1 MKRLSLAFLFSLLI
15 GAASAQLSGGLM
27 FPGPGTPAASGG
39 GCSQATALIARTSGM
54 SGTEITAT
62 TNLICGMVTD
72 GDYVHLDGLYVF
84 ATNSTTTA
92 TLNWAQ
98 NAFNLTWT
106 SLGTCAFAADT
117 GLTGDASACFASTG
131 FTPSTAAGHMTATS
145 ASIGA
150 CVLTSRTVTQNYV
163 AVGASNNSGS
173 VYSYVQPLQG
183 GSLQYEI
190 QGSTFPSYSVA
201 GNSRGSWIATR
212 SPSVTLFQN
221 GISVSTPASDP
232 SGALINEPIFVMAL
246 NSSGSV
252 SDITGDQIAYTFFG
266 DGSVN
271 ATNVR
276 NRLQTYI
283 AALGGSGC

>member
-1 MKRLSLAFLFSLLI
+1 MKRLGLALLFSLLI

-98 NAFNLTWT
+98 NAFNITWT
-106 SLGTCAFAADT
+106 SLANCAFTIDV
-117 GLTGDASACFASTG
+117 GLTGDASSCFGSTG

-145 ASIGA
+145 ASMGS
-150 CVLTSRTVTQNYV
+150 CVLNSRSVSQNYV
-163 AVGASNNSGS
+163 TIGTTNGS
-173 VYSYVQPLQG
+173 IFSYQQPLIGGSFAYDLQG
-183 GSLQYEI
+183 G
-190 QGSTFPSYSVA
+190 TFPSYSVA
-201 GNSRGSWIATR
+201 GNAQGSWIATR
-212 SPSVTLFQN
+212 ALGSSITLFLN
-221 GISVSTPASDP
+221 GTSVATPTDSN
-232 SGALINEPIFVMAL
+232 GALINQPIYVMAL
-246 NSSGSV
+246 DSSGSGA
-252 SDITGDQIAYTFFG
+252 DFTGDQIAYAFFG

-276 NRLQTYI
+276 NRLRTYI
-283 AALGGSGC
+283 AALGGGGC